1 MKNQGIIAVTILM
14 VLGLSSQMYGS
25 GSKVVKLT
33 ASDFNQKVIQSNEL
47 WLVEFYGT
55 LG

>member
-1 MKNQGIIAVTILM
+1 MKNLAILSLTILM
-14 VLGLSSQMYGS
+14 AVGLSNQMYGS

-55 LG
+55 LH